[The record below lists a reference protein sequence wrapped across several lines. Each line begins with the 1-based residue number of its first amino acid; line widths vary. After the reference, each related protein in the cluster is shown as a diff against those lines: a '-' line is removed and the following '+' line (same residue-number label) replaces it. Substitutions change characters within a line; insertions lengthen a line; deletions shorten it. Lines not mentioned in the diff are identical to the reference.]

1 MKRKEKLVGPMEEQL
16 KKGYLKLMILYTLLR
31 SPSHGYQI
39 IKRIKEATFNLLS
52 PTVGSVYPAL
62 KELESKGLVKGKWHS
77 NKKRVK
83 IYEITSKG
91 KEIFKEIIER
101 HFNVASTIRRMI
113 LNKLTPLINLEESD
127 ETPIMMQAVKILL
140 LDENATKKEKIE
152 ALKNIRDKIQN
163 LNKTLK
169 EFVKNIN
176 ERIEELE
183 ASENE

>member
-1 MKRKEKLVGPMEEQL
+1 
-16 KKGYLKLMILYTLLR
+16 MILD
-31 SPSHGYQI
+31 
-39 IKRIKEATFNLLS
+39 
-52 PTVGSVYPAL
+52 
-62 KELESKGLVKGKWHS
+62 
-77 NKKRVK
+77 
-83 IYEITSKG
+83 
-91 KEIFKEIIER
+91 
-101 HFNVASTIRRMI
+101 
-113 LNKLTPLINLEESD
+113 KLTPLINLEESD

-140 LDENATKKEKIE
+140 LDEKATKKEKIE